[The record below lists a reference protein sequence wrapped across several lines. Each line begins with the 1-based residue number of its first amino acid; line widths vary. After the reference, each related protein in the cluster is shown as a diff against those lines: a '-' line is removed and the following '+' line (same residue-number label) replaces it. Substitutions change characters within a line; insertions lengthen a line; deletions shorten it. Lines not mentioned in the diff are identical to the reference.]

1 MPAPSPNSRK
11 TSSSVV
17 PRNLAGSPRGD
28 LPSPTRGLLQATSS
42 SSNLS
47 ANRSLYERIDD
58 HKENNS
64 ESGNSRGPQGRSN
77 QNLRGASKKRW
88 VTHFSKPAAT
98 LCSSNRIL
106 VDRNSSPSS
115 LRSGGVIQ
123 GNAEALGDPKVRST
137 PPKVECE
144 EACATPGPVKGVADL
159 SKSIQQF
166 LEEQDVLL
174 GIKAGS
180 AQEVVS
186 VTNSVT
192 PVDVRQ
198 RSVSSPYNPYKSPF
212 SERPKFLRLNGT
224 STVST
229 LDDELGGVSSSTNV
243 ADAAMEEAIEE
254 LPIFE
259 GGQVLDTPMHPIQFC
274 NDLSPSSVEDKDVK
288 AHREELEE
296 KLVETT
302 LEEAPVY
309 ALQKMIQLVPEN
321 KPSEGSPSFAES
333 VTKTLDLVGAEPR
346 KKQSPDGNV
355 EVETVHLKEDGIV
368 YKAKAHSALEGLA
381 SQSEREENGACE
393 AENESQPRHMASQ
406 SQAADMKLSQ
416 GKEVVAGLAYE
427 DLDDVQVEVLW
438 GKRAGR
444 MMFCGALLSLF
455 VCLVFLSSAGPGLLP
470 SALVNNPVQSS
481 WHSSKYHKSSM
492 SFVRGMEGL
501 WSTHSVYIP
510 VDVRAAVGRGE
521 KMLHS
526 FSRLSDQLHAN
537 LQVYSDLTS
546 SILEDWRKGLF
557 QYILLR
563 NGPSLHLNQEEHG
576 RQFEWLQEYEFEEWL
591 DETPNLQAYTDWEL
605 LHEYDLEAANQ
616 FVLGSIS
623 EVLKHDLRRN
633 FSRLTNSPEVKGLL
647 EELMNLKGGNTQED
661 RLEVLQYFWEYT
673 RFTASARE
681 TLMQSQAAHI
691 SVEKGSPHQAS
702 SGQEQLVG
710 EIHSATDEPD
720 CAMLVRVD
728 FPEEQSTNGPIY
740 AEDQQDPHTEHGT
753 PNNQY
758 LMEKAEVESSI
769 STTGGQYSHI
779 LSSEPEDQSADKP
792 DLSIGLENYLAEDSK
807 LIKEAELLSARF
819 EQEEGIERKLSD
831 MAIHSGTDEPDC
843 AMLLRVDFP
852 EEQSTNGPISVKDQ
866 QDLHTEHGTPNDQY
880 LMEKA
885 EAASSITTTGGQYSH
900 TLSSEP
906 EDQSADKPDL
916 SIGLENYPLA
926 EDSKLIK
933 EAELL
938 SAGFEQEEGIEKKL
952 SDMTLEVI
960 WTPKEL
966 QASHLPTVSE
976 NAGGSTEELKSE
988 LADMLNANMQLTFDA
1003 QIGTLAMF
1011 LVASMFILAHSR
1023 RPKSAVKLASPVST
1037 NVQFLRKTDQ
1047 LQVNMD
1053 NGGEER
1059 ESFLDSEQ
1067 DRQQVTLIE
1076 EMNDEFASVLRSPE
1090 PNVVS
1095 LQSLQSRRDED
1106 DFLRS
1111 PIPASTSSPYG
1122 SFTTYKL
1129 MQGQAAGDTKLTP
1142 VRRSSR
1148 IRNNSSMSPQPTA
1161 VKRIAISPP

>member
-1 MPAPSPNSRK
+1 MPTPSPNSRK

-42 SSNLS
+42 SSLS

-64 ESGNSRGPQGRSN
+64 ETGNSKGSQGRSN

-98 LCSSNRIL
+98 LSSSNRIL
-106 VDRNSSPSS
+106 VDRNSSSS

-123 GNAEALGDPKVRST
+123 GYAEGLGDPKVRST

-144 EACATPGPVKGVADL
+144 EACATPGPVKGVAEL
-159 SKSIQQF
+159 SKRIQQF
-166 LEEQDVLL
+166 LEEQDVVL

-180 AQEVVS
+180 AQEVIS

-192 PVDVRQ
+192 PVDVGQ

-212 SERPKFLRLNGT
+212 FERPKFLRLNGT
-224 STVST
+224 STAST
-229 LDDELGGVSSSTNV
+229 LDDEFGGVSSSTNV

-259 GGQVLDTPMHPIQFC
+259 GGQVLDTPLQHIQFC
-274 NDLSPSSVEDKDVK
+274 NDLSPSSVEDEDVN
-288 AHREELEE
+288 AHTEELEG

-309 ALQKMIQLVPEN
+309 ALQDMIQLVPEN
-321 KPSEGSPSFAES
+321 KQDCLHELSDQSSEGSPKFAES
-333 VTKTLDLVGAEPR
+333 VTKTLDLVGAEPC

-368 YKAKAHSALEGLA
+368 YKAKAHSALEDLA

-393 AENESQPRHMASQ
+393 AENESPHMASQ
-406 SQAADMKLSQ
+406 SQAADMKLPQ

-427 DLDDVQVEVLW
+427 DLDDVEVEVLW

-444 MMFCGALLSLF
+444 MLFSGALLSLF
-455 VCLVFLSSAGPGLLP
+455 VCLVLLSSAGPGLLP

-481 WHSSKYHKSSM
+481 WQSSKYHESSM

-510 VDVRAAVGRGE
+510 VDVRAAVGKGA

-526 FSRLSDQLHAN
+526 FSRLSAQLHAN
-537 LQVYSDLTS
+537 LQVYSDFTS

-557 QYILLR
+557 QYISLR
-563 NGPSLHLNQEEHG
+563 NGPSSHLKQ
-576 RQFEWLQEYEFEEWL
+576 
-591 DETPNLQAYTDWEL
+591 
-605 LHEYDLEAANQ
+605 
-616 FVLGSIS
+616 
-623 EVLKHDLRRN
+623 
-633 FSRLTNSPEVKGLL
+633 
-647 EELMNLKGGNTQED
+647 D
-661 RLEVLQYFWEYT
+661 RLEVLQCFWEYT

-691 SVEKGSPHQAS
+691 SVEKGSPHEAS
-702 SGQEQLVG
+702 SGQEQLVS
-710 EIHSATDEPD
+710 EIHSATD
-720 CAMLVRVD
+720 
-728 FPEEQSTNGPIY
+728 
-740 AEDQQDPHTEHGT
+740 
-753 PNNQY
+753 
-758 LMEKAEVESSI
+758 K
-769 STTGGQYSHI
+769 
-779 LSSEPEDQSADKP
+779 
-792 DLSIGLENYLAEDSK
+792 
-807 LIKEAELLSARF
+807 
-819 EQEEGIERKLSD
+819 
-831 MAIHSGTDEPDC
+831 PDC

-866 QDLHTEHGTPNDQY
+866 QDPHTEHGTPNNQYLMEKAEAESSIITKGGLYSYTLSSEPEDQSADKPDLSIGLENHLAEDSEKKLSDMAIHSATDEPDCAMLLRVDFPEEQSTNGHISVKDQQDPHTEHGTPNDQY

-885 EAASSITTTGGQYSH
+885 EVESSIITTGGQHSH

-916 SIGLENYPLA
+916 SIGLENYLQA
-926 EDSKLIK
+926 EDSKLIE

-938 SAGFEQEEGIEKKL
+938 SARFQQEEGIEKKL
-952 SDMTLEVI
+952 SDMALEVTR
-960 WTPKEL
+960 TPEEL
-966 QASHLPTVSE
+966 QASHSPTVSE

-1003 QIGTLAMF
+1003 QIATLAMF
-1011 LVASMFILAHSR
+1011 LVASMFIVAHSR

-1047 LQVNMD
+1047 LQ
-1053 NGGEER
+1053 ER
-1059 ESFLDSEQ
+1059 ESFPDAEQ

-1076 EMNDEFASVLRSPE
+1076 EMNDKFASVLRSPE
-1090 PNVVS
+1090 PNLVS

-1106 DFLRS
+1106 NFLRS

-1129 MQGQAAGDTKLTP
+1129 MQGQAGDTKLTP